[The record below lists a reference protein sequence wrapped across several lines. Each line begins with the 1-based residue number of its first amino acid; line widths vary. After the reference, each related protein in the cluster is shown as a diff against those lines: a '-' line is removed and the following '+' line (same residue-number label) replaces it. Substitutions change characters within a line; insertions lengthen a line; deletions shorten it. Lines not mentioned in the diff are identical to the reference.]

1 MGHIT
6 AMVLDAAEIWAYE
19 CLLPDDWPAARVSAR
34 LAELIKLPAV
44 GFDNYPIDYGLIR
57 MRGHAIDPQDTL
69 ADANLPDRPIFR
81 IVPEIVAGQDTL
93 NFSFDEQPA
102 TDERQK
108 TDVKIISEKL
118 ITEEVRL
125 DLKPDVRIDA
135 AVHKQIEEFAY
146 KDRHNECAGLLLGKV
161 IPEEHDRAIH
171 IKAAVPAYEAEST
184 RTSVKIGLDAWEQML
199 LVRDKEYDDLDLLG
213 WFHTHAGWGVFM
225 SDSDVFIHRHFFK
238 HPDMVSYVLDPT
250 KGKDGFF
257 YWHNC
262 SISLCPNYGL
272 VGAPSEIAEYKQK
285 PRHTL
290 RKIII
295 ALLALAALCAGA
307 ARLPFTKQIIQKFN
321 PPPTPIKTRPHKAKS
336 RPAEIKTQ
344 VYAMHK
350 GESLWRVCKKIYGDA
365 RLAESLAE
373 YNGIKGLRSIQ
384 IGQEIRIPPKEE
396 LEAR

>member
-19 CLLPDDWPAARVSAR
+19 CLLPDDWPAARVSSR
-34 LAELIKLPAV
+34 LAELIKFPVV
-44 GFDNYPIDYGLIR
+44 GFDNYPIHYGLVR
-57 MRGHAIDPQDTL
+57 MRGHVVDPQDKL
-69 ADANLPDRPIFR
+69 EDIDLPERPIFR
-81 IVPEIVAGQDTL
+81 IVPEIAAGQDTL
-93 NFSFDEQPA
+93 DFSFDENSPA
-102 TDERQK
+102 QDNQQI
-108 TDVKIISEKL
+108 DVKILSEKL
-118 ITEEVRL
+118 IAEEVRL

-146 KDRHNECAGLLLGKV
+146 SDRQKECAGLLLGRV

-171 IKAAVPAYEAEST
+171 IKAAVPAYEAECS

-199 LVRDKEYDDLDLLG
+199 LVRDREYDDLDLLG

-257 YWHNC
+257 YWHGC
-262 SISLCPNYGL
+262 SISICSNYGL
-272 VGAPSEIAEYKQK
+272 VGAPSEVAGYRRK

-295 ALLALAALCAGA
+295 ALLVFAALCAGA
-307 ARLPFTKQIIQKFN
+307 IRLPYTKQIIQKYMPS
-321 PPPTPIKTRPHKAKS
+321 PPVKTRPHKAK
-336 RPAEIKTQ
+336 PKPVEIKTQ
-344 VYAMHK
+344 VYALHR
-350 GESLWRVCKKIYGDA
+350 GETLWSVCRKFYGNA
-365 RLAESLAE
+365 KLADSLAE
-373 YNGIKGLRSIQ
+373 YNRIESMRNLQ
-384 IGQEIRIPPKEE
+384 IGQEIRIPPEEE